1 MKWYLVKEGSGTSW
15 RESALFLVFVQLY
28 RKESTPVEKK
38 ERVTGL
44 PRGEGFQEKVMGD
57 WAGSAPADRLKGPAG
72 FVCVWPEHMWR

>member
-28 RKESTPVEKK
+28 RKESTSVEKK

-44 PRGEGFQEKVMGD
+44 SRGEGLQC
-57 WAGSAPADRLKGPAG
+57 PRTCQGPESMLLYRSGLPMASSVFG
-72 FVCVWPEHMWR
+72 L

>member
-1 MKWYLVKEGSGTSW
+1 M
-15 RESALFLVFVQLY
+15 FVQPY

-38 ERVTGL
+38 ERVTSL

-72 FVCVWPEHMWR
+72 FVYVWPEHMWR